1 MKTGIAYSDK
11 YLEHFLGRNH
21 PEKPERLKQII
32 RTLKENKTLLK
43 RTQVIDPSP
52 ASREEIELAHEKS
65 YVEKI
70 ERLSKSGQ
78 MLDLDT
84 PINSDTFDL
93 ALLAAGGTAKMGEKI
108 VEEEKNNGFALI
120 RPPGHHATRSSGGG
134 FCYFNNLAITTKKL
148 LEDYGLNK
156 VLIFDYDAHHG
167 NGTQD
172 IFYSEEKVLYISF
185 HQDGRTLYPGTG
197 FPDELGEGNGKGYT
211 VNIPFPPSS
220 NDKNYAAA
228 IREFLIPL
236 SEQFNPDF
244 IMVSLG
250 FDSHKKDPLTNLE
263 ISSDGFEALARS
275 VIGQAQKLCDGKI
288 GFVLEGGYALKASA
302 DSSLRTIEALTRQ
315 EPPDLP
321 EGKPVPVFEE
331 VKDLLSP
338 YWEV

>member
-11 YLEHFLGRNH
+11 YLEHFLGRSH

-32 RTLKENKTLLK
+32 KSLKENEVLLK
-43 RTQVIDPSP
+43 KTQMIEPTP
-52 ASREEIELAHEKS
+52 ANREEIELAHKKS
-65 YVEKI
+65 YVDKI
-70 ERLSKSGQ
+70 KRLSKSGQ

-93 ALLAAGGTAKMGEKI
+93 ALLAAGGTIKMGQKI
-108 VEEEKNNGFALI
+108 VEKKKNNGFALV

-148 LEDYGLNK
+148 LRDYDLDK

-172 IFYSEEKVLYISF
+172 IFYSEDKVLYISL

-197 FPDELGEGNGKGYT
+197 FPEELGEGKGEGYN
-211 VNIPFPPSS
+211 VNIPFPPNS
-220 NDKNYAAA
+220 NDENYAAA

-250 FDSHKKDPLTNLE
+250 FDSHRKDPLTNLE
-263 ISSDGFEALARS
+263 ISTDGFELLARS
-275 VIGQAQKLCDGKI
+275 VITQAEKLCGGKI
-288 GFVLEGGYALKASA
+288 GFVLEGGYDIRASA
-302 DSSLRTIEALTRQ
+302 HSALRTIDALATQ
-315 EPPDLP
+315 EPPDFP
-321 EGKPVPVFEE
+321 EGTPIPIFGEI
-331 VKDLLSP
+331 KDLLNQ
-338 YWEV
+338 YWEL